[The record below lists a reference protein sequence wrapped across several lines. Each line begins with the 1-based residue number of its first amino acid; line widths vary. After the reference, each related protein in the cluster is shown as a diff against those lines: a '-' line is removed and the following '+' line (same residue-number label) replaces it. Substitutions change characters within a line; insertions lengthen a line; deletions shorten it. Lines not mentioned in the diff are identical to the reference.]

1 MAQEVG
7 LLLNLYFMTL
17 FILWTINNFEV
28 FLLSA
33 LHSEVVQECM
43 MQHLVWRRFLIRE
56 HVHGYLLSFLF
67 HDPGRGELWW
77 VWVVSRRCCSTR
89 TPPSWR
95 TANWTG
101 TSPRQPASSH
111 ESRMDNMLNNY
122 HIARPN

>member
-56 HVHGYLLSFLF
+56 HVHGYLLSFLL

-77 VWVVSRRCCSTR
+77 VVGGV
-89 TPPSWR
+89 
-95 TANWTG
+95 
-101 TSPRQPASSH
+101 
-111 ESRMDNMLNNY
+111 
-122 HIARPN
+122 

>member
-56 HVHGYLLSFLF
+56 HVHGYLLCFLF

-77 VWVVSRRCCSTR
+77 LWVV
-89 TPPSWR
+89 
-95 TANWTG
+95 G
-101 TSPRQPASSH
+101 GV
-111 ESRMDNMLNNY
+111 
-122 HIARPN
+122 